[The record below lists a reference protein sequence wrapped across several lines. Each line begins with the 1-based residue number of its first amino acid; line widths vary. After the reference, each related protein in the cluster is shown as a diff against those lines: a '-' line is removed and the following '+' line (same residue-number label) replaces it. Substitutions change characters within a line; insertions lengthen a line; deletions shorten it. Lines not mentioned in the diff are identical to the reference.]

1 MCLGVPGQLEEVFS
15 EDGLEMGRV
24 RFSGVARNVCLELI
38 RGGVSAGD
46 YVLVHV
52 GVAISTVDPDEAA
65 QTYAYLQQMGE
76 LDGLDATPPASPAA
90 GGKERAP

>member
-24 RFSGVARNVCLELI
+24 RFSGVARSVCLELI
-38 RGGVSAGD
+38 RGSVSVGD

-52 GVAISTVDPDEAA
+52 GFALCRIDPGEAA
-65 QTYAYLQQMGE
+65 RLHELLAELSTEMGE
-76 LDGLDATPPASPAA
+76 A
-90 GGKERAP
+90 GVTA